1 MLKQASPVKIEQ
13 QAANALRRILE
24 EVPAVEH
31 LEVRNVGQEGD
42 RAVDLIA
49 HIDLF
54 GRRHTLVAEV
64 KSSGQPRH
72 VRAALLQLK
81 EYAQRQPEPVTPVF
95 IAPYLSAEA
104 QALCREYDVAF
115 IDLEGNARLAFST
128 FFVSRQVASKPVP
141 ERREL
146 RSLFKPKSAQ
156 VLRRMLR
163 APGRA
168 WRVTELAEAAE
179 VSLGHVSNVRT
190 SLLDREWAQLSGDGV
205 FLSDPD
211 GLLDAWRDAYEPPIG
226 KRLGFYTILHG
237 ASFEDA
243 MRKPLASMVGGQIA
257 LASFS
262 AAQWLA
268 SYGRTGTHYFY
279 ADEAGLEHLR
289 STLGLSPS
297 SKGENVVVTV
307 LEEPGLFLDTV
318 EPAPDVTCTSP
329 VQTYLDLSNAGERGR
344 EAADHLRQERL
355 QWPTGHRANPSTP
368 ATTTT
373 APRQP
378 SRPSSSR
385 SARFSAVS
393 KANSPWWAAP
403 CPGCCWAITRTCPT
417 WGRWTWIWAWMR
429 RRWETAS
436 TPIWWKPCWDMATR
450 SARISGDSNW
460 CARSRRR
467 TGAPRST

>member
-1 MLKQASPVKIEQ
+1 MMKQAILVKIEQ
-13 QAANALRRILE
+13 QAADALRRILE

-49 HIDLF
+49 HVDFF

-146 RSLFKPKSAQ
+146 RSLFKPKSAR

-163 APGRA
+163 EPGRA
-168 WRVTELAEAAE
+168 WRVAELAEAAA

-211 GLLDAWRDAYEPPIG
+211 ALLDTWRDAYEPPIG
-226 KRLGFYTILHG
+226 KRLGFYTTLHG
-237 ASFEDA
+237 ASFEVA
-243 MRKPLASMVGGQIA
+243 MRKLPAPTGNGHTA

-268 SYGRTGTHYFY
+268 PYGRTGTHYFY
-279 ADEAGLEHLR
+279 ADEAGLEHLH
-289 STLGLSPS
+289 STLGLSPA

-318 EPAPDVTCTSP
+318 EPAPGVACTSP
-329 VQTYLDLSNAGERGR
+329 VQTYLDLSKAGERGR

-355 QWPTGHRANPSTP
+355 QWPT
-368 ATTTT
+368 
-373 APRQP
+373 
-378 SRPSSSR
+378 
-385 SARFSAVS
+385 
-393 KANSPWWAAP
+393 
-403 CPGCCWAITRTCPT
+403 
-417 WGRWTWIWAWMR
+417 
-429 RRWETAS
+429 
-436 TPIWWKPCWDMATR
+436 
-450 SARISGDSNW
+450 
-460 CARSRRR
+460 
-467 TGAPRST
+467 